1 MLHLVKYKFIK
12 LSISLIILYSDSRDN
27 TTDLDHASVLD
38 GKSRPHLTLLLLLL
52 HHLLLLLLLLH
63 LHPLLHHVLRLHLL
77 RLARHPLNHHGGA
90 SRSR

>member
-1 MLHLVKYKFIK
+1 MLHLVKDKFIK

-27 TTDLDHASVLD
+27 TTDLDHAPVLD
-38 GKSRPHLTLLLLLL
+38 GQSRPHLTLLLLL
-52 HHLLLLLLLLH
+52 HHLLLLLLLH

-90 SRSR
+90 SRSW